1 MKIPRSVVSTPLYTI
16 PMYRVAILDP
26 IEIGKRTSP
35 NWDQALVSTL
45 ERLADKVTH
54 LAMSSIVE

>member
-26 IEIGKRTSP
+26 IEIGKRTLP
-35 NWDQALVSTL
+35 KWDQVLGSPL
-45 ERLADKVTH
+45 ERLVDKVTH
-54 LAMSSIVE
+54 LDMSSIVE